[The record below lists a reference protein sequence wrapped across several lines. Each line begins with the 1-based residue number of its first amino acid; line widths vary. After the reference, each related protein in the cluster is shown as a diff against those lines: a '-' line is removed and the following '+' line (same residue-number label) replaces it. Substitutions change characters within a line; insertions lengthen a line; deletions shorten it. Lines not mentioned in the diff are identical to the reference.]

1 MADDFNKLAVLI
13 EANTRSYENAMKRIE
28 QKTGSAFANI
38 ERQSK
43 RLDASFSRIG
53 GSLGR
58 IGAGLAAGLSIG
70 GAVKFADAF
79 TRIENSLKVAG
90 LAGEE
95 FANVQA
101 RLFDISQKNGTSF
114 EALAGLYGKL
124 SLAQSSLGV
133 TSSELVGF
141 TDTIGTALKV
151 SGVSAEQ
158 ASGALLQLSQALGSG
173 TVRAEEFNSI
183 LEGAPAIAQA
193 AAAGL
198 KEAGGEVAVLRQ
210 LVAEGAVSSKVFFQA
225 IEAGAD
231 MLKSRAAGATD
242 TMSQAMTRLDNAMT
256 LFVGNV
262 DDATGGSE
270 ALAAA
275 VNSLAD
281 GLVSTAQWFDTNTE
295 NLRYFIDLL
304 KDGYRIMS
312 SWPQWA
318 RDKIGISAALDK
330 SIGTWGDGPIWNQ
343 PNGKQAGNAIKEMF
357 GGRGDY
363 SFLPD
368 PRGAFVPG
376 DPRLGNKPGSMPA
389 AKNSGKPVSIS
400 SSSPSSAGEFK
411 DVARAAEAATTS
423 AADFSSAIEDVGAK
437 TNATADALSS
447 FASGFAQD
455 MMQGTKATEALNGAL
470 NRLASQLLEKSLSAV
485 IGGIFA
491 GGVPGADPW
500 AGLRSLP
507 GRAMGGP
514 VTGGKPYMVGERGPE
529 LFVPSTSGK
538 ISANGGASNIHVS
551 VQNYSGAPVTTAG
564 KGTQADPMRIIVGAV
579 SRGFQDGKFNGD
591 MASKFGVRPM
601 VKNR

>member
-1 MADDFNKLAVLI
+1 MADDFNKLAILV

-79 TRIENSLKVAG
+79 TRVENSLKVAG

-133 TSSELVGF
+133 SSAELVNF
-141 TDTIGTALKV
+141 TDTIGTALRV

-198 KEAGGEVAVLRQ
+198 KEAGGQVAVLRQ
-210 LVAEGAVSSKVFFQA
+210 LVTDGAISSQVFFRA

-330 SIGTWGDGPIWNQ
+330 SIGTWGDGPIWKQ
-343 PNGKQAGNAIKEMF
+343 PAGRQVGNAITEMF

-376 DPRLGNKPGSMPA
+376 DPRVGNVKAAGIPA
-389 AKNSGKPVSIS
+389 ARSSGAAASIGAGA
-400 SSSPSSAGEFK
+400 SPAASF
-411 DVARAAEAATTS
+411 DQIARAASSATTETRQ
-423 AADFSSAIEDVGAK
+423 FENVIERVEEK
-437 TNATADALSS
+437 TNATADALSGFASS
-447 FASGFAQD
+447 FAGD
-455 MMQGTKATEALNGAL
+455 MLRGVNATEALSNSLGNLADRLMSAGIDAL
-470 NRLASQLLEKSLSAV
+470 IS
-485 IGGIFA
+485 GIA
-491 GGVPGADPW
+491 GGFG
-500 AGLRSLP
+500 GGGGYFGKSGFTNFLP
-507 GRAMGGP
+507 FGGPRAMGGP
-514 VTGGKPYMVGERGPE
+514 VSNGKAYLVGERGPE
-529 LFVPSTSGK
+529 LFIPSVAGSIK
-538 ISANGGASNIHVS
+538 PNGASAGMVNHIAIDARGAQKGVGDEIRAALTDWERGAYQRHVAYA
-551 VQNYSGAPVTTAG
+551 Q
-564 KGTQADPMRIIVGAV
+564 QARKRRAVG
-579 SRGFQDGKFNGD
+579 
-591 MASKFGVRPM
+591 
-601 VKNR
+601 